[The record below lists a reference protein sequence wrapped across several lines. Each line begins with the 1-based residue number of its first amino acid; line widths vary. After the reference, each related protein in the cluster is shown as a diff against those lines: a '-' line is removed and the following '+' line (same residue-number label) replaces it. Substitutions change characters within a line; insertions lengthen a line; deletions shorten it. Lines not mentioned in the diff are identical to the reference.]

1 MYEQSAREVISNNSS
16 PNIIFTLAYF
26 HNNTSCQAWVV
37 ITICFYVE
45 EAPFW
50 YVHMQDRN
58 PPQED
63 NELQKEMKGAVS
75 TRKHFNV
82 KQLIVFGK
90 CPMVSL
96 NRTLYPQE
104 MSYFLCMS

>member
-1 MYEQSAREVISNNSS
+1 MQGQ
-16 PNIIFTLAYF
+16 
-26 HNNTSCQAWVV
+26 NT
-37 ITICFYVE
+37 T
-45 EAPFW
+45 
-50 YVHMQDRN
+50 
-58 PPQED
+58 QED

-75 TRKHFNV
+75 TRKYFNV